1 MEQEGRGG
9 SMLDQVKAVWGR
21 RKWLAVFTAA
31 AAFTAAVSV
40 VLFLPNLYTST
51 VTVLVDRHQIPEAF
65 VKATVQSE
73 LEPRLHMVSQDIM
86 SRARLLALIEQF
98 NLYPN
103 LRANKRASERDIVEQ
118 MRRDINVQLKSVERK
133 GADAATTVAVAVT
146 YRGPHPQTVSDVT
159 NTLAGFYI
167 EENRKTRE
175 RQASATS
182 EVLKTQLQDT
192 KARLD
197 QQEAKLTVFRQRY
210 PGALP
215 QQAMGNLL
223 SLERMQADLRLN
235 SENYHRALERKQLLM
250 TQPELAG
257 VPGAIAADP
266 ERAHLARLKQEL
278 AQLRAQYSEK
288 YPDVARTKAEI
299 ATLERQIANRPA
311 TPAATATG
319 PAESPRTTG
328 AIALVDAELRRLKAE
343 EARLRDT
350 IATYQRRVD
359 EMPQREAEFQQMA
372 RDYETTRDLYKS
384 LLARYEEA
392 TMGETMEQKNKGEVF
407 RVVDP
412 AVPADSPAAP
422 KRLLL
427 ILIAGMLSL
436 GLAAAV
442 VVVAE
447 QFDTSFHSVE
457 SLRSFTSVPLAVAV
471 PRILTE
477 TDHVQYRRR
486 ASFAA
491 AAALVAL
498 VLIMGAGYYF
508 ASGNFDLVAMLAR
521 RAA

>member
-1 MEQEGRGG
+1 MEQEGRKG
-9 SMLDQVKAVWGR
+9 SMLDQVKAMWGR
-21 RKWLAVFTAA
+21 RKWLAIFTAA

-40 VLFLPNLYTST
+40 VLFLPNLYLST

-86 SRARLLALIEQF
+86 SRARLLALIERF
-98 NLYPN
+98 NLYPA
-103 LRANKRASERDIVEQ
+103 LRADKRVSERDLAER
-118 MRRDINVQLKSVERK
+118 MRRDIQVQLKSVERK
-133 GADAATTVAVAVT
+133 GADAATTVAVAIT
-146 YRGPHPQTVSDVT
+146 YRGSDPQTVSDVT

-192 KARLD
+192 KKRLEQHEARMS
-197 QQEAKLTVFRQRY
+197 AFRQKY

-235 SENYHRALERKQLLM
+235 SENYHRALERKQLLLQ
-250 TQPELAG
+250 QPEMAG
-257 VPGAIAADP
+257 VPGGVAVDP

-278 AQLRAQYSEK
+278 VQLRAQYSEK

-299 ATLERQIANRPA
+299 ATLERQIAGRPA
-311 TPAATATG
+311 TPGAA
-319 PAESPRTTG
+319 PAAEAPRATG
-328 AIALVDAELRRLKAE
+328 AIALVDAEIRRLKAE
-343 EARLRDT
+343 EQRLRDT

-359 EMPQREAEFQQMA
+359 EMPQREAEFQHMA
-372 RDYETTRDLYKS
+372 RDHETTRDLYTS

-392 TMGETMEQKNKGEVF
+392 TMGETLEHRNKGEVF

-427 ILIAGMLSL
+427 MLVCGMLSL
-436 GLAAAV
+436 GLAGAV

-447 QFDTSFHSVE
+447 QLDTSFHSVE
-457 SLRSFTSVPLAVAV
+457 SLRGFTSVPLAVAV

-477 TDHVQYRRR
+477 SDHVQYRRR
-486 ASFAA
+486 AGVAA
-491 AAALVAL
+491 AGALVAL
-498 VLIMGAGYYF
+498 VLIMGAGYYY
-508 ASGNFDLVAMLAR
+508 ASGNYDLVALLVR

>member
-1 MEQEGRGG
+1 MEQEGRKG
-9 SMLDQVKAVWGR
+9 SLLDQVKAVWGR
-21 RKWLAVFTAA
+21 RKWLAIFTAA

-86 SRARLLALIEQF
+86 SRARILALVERF

-103 LRANKRASERDIVEQ
+103 LRANKRVSEQDIIEQ
-118 MRRDINVQLKSVERK
+118 MRRDIQVQLKSVERK
-133 GADAATTVAVAVT
+133 GADAATTVAVAIT
-146 YRGPHPQTVSDVT
+146 YRGPDPQTVSDVT
-159 NTLAGFYI
+159 NTLSSFYI

-192 KARLD
+192 KKRLEQHEARL
-197 QQEAKLTVFRQRY
+197 AAFRQRY

-250 TQPELAG
+250 QQPENAG
-257 VPGAIAADP
+257 MPGAVGVDP

-278 AQLRAQYSEK
+278 VQLRAQYSEK

-311 TPAATATG
+311 APAPAAVEA
-319 PAESPRTTG
+319 APRTTG
-328 AIALVDAELRRLKAE
+328 AIAIVDGELRRLKAE
-343 EARLRDT
+343 EQRLRDT

-372 RDYETTRDLYKS
+372 RDYESTRDLYTS

-392 TMGETMEQKNKGEVF
+392 TMGETMEHRNKGEVF

-427 ILIAGMLSL
+427 MLVAGMLSL
-436 GLAAAV
+436 GLAAV
-442 VVVAE
+442 VVIVAE
-447 QFDTSFHSVE
+447 HLDTSFHSVE

-477 TDHVQYRRR
+477 TDHLQQRRR
-486 ASFAA
+486 GG
-491 AAALVAL
+491 L
-498 VLIMGAGYYF
+498 
-508 ASGNFDLVAMLAR
+508 
-521 RAA
+521 

>member
-1 MEQEGRGG
+1 MEQEGRKG
-9 SMLDQVKAVWGR
+9 SLLDQVKAVLDR
-21 RKWLAVFTAA
+21 RKWLAIFTAA

-40 VLFLPNLYTST
+40 VLFLPNLYQST

-86 SRARLLALIEQF
+86 SRARLLALIERF
-98 NLYPN
+98 NLYPAM
-103 LRANKRASERDIVEQ
+103 RATKVSERDIIEQ
-118 MRRDINVQLKSVERK
+118 MRHDIQVQLKSVERK
-133 GADAATTVAVAVT
+133 GADAATTVAVAIT
-146 YRGPHPQTVSDVT
+146 YRGPDPQTVSDVT
-159 NTLAGFYI
+159 NTLSGFYI

-182 EVLKTQLQDT
+182 EVLKTQLNDT
-192 KARLD
+192 KKRLEQHEARV
-197 QQEAKLTVFRQRY
+197 AAFRQKY

-250 TQPELAG
+250 QQPEHAG
-257 VPGAIAADP
+257 AAGGLDP
-266 ERAHLARLKQEL
+266 ERAQLARLKQEL
-278 AQLRAQYSEK
+278 AQLRSQYSEK

-299 ATLERQIANRPA
+299 ANLERQIAGRPA
-311 TPAATATG
+311 TPAPAAEAPRATG
-319 PAESPRTTG
+319 AL
-328 AIALVDAELRRLKAE
+328 ALVDAELRRLKAE
-343 EARLRDT
+343 EQRLRDT

-359 EMPQREAEFQQMA
+359 EMPQREAEFQQLA
-372 RDYETTRDLYKS
+372 RDYETTRDLYTS
-384 LLARYEEA
+384 LLSRYEEA
-392 TMGETMEQKNKGEVF
+392 TMGETMEHKNKGEVF

-427 ILIAGMLSL
+427 ILVSGMLAL
-436 GLAAAV
+436 GLAGAV
-442 VVVAE
+442 VVAAE
-447 QFDTSFHSVE
+447 QLDTSFHSVE
-457 SLRSFTSVPLAVAV
+457 SLRGFTSVPLAVAV

-477 TDHVQYRRR
+477 ADHIQHRRR
-486 ASFAA
+486 AGFAA
-491 AAALVAL
+491 AGALVGL
-498 VLIMGAGYYF
+498 LLIVGAGYYY
-508 ASGNFDLVAMLAR
+508 ASGNLDLVALLAR

>member
-1 MEQEGRGG
+1 MEQEGRKG
-9 SMLDQVKAVWGR
+9 SMLDQVKAMWGR

-40 VLFLPNLYTST
+40 VLFLPNLYQST

-86 SRARLLALIEQF
+86 SRARLLALIERF
-98 NLYPN
+98 NLYPA
-103 LRANKRASERDIVEQ
+103 LRANKRVSERDLAER
-118 MRRDINVQLKSVERK
+118 MRRDIQVQLKSVERK

-146 YRGPHPQTVSDVT
+146 YRGPNPQTVSDVT

-192 KARLD
+192 KKRLEHHEARMS
-197 QQEAKLTVFRQRY
+197 AFRQKY

-250 TQPELAG
+250 QQPEMAG
-257 VPGAIAADP
+257 VPGGIAVDP

-299 ATLERQIANRPA
+299 ATLERQIASRPA
-311 TPAATATG
+311 TPATPG
-319 PAESPRTTG
+319 PAAAEAPRTT
-328 AIALVDAELRRLKAE
+328 AAVALVDSELRRLKAE
-343 EARLRDT
+343 EQRLRDT

-372 RDYETTRDLYKS
+372 RDHETTRDLYTS

-392 TMGETMEQKNKGEVF
+392 TMGETMEHRNKGEVF

-427 ILIAGMLSL
+427 ILVCGMLSL
-436 GLAAAV
+436 GLAGAV

-447 QFDTSFHSVE
+447 QLDTSFHSVE
-457 SLRSFTSVPLAVAV
+457 SLRAFTSVPLAVAV

-477 TDHVQYRRR
+477 SDRAQYRRR
-486 ASFAA
+486 AGFAA
-491 AAALVAL
+491 AGALVAL
-498 VLIMGAGYYF
+498 VLIMGAGYYY
-508 ASGNFDLVAMLAR
+508 ASGNFDLVALLVR

>member
-1 MEQEGRGG
+1 MEQEGRTG
-9 SMLDQVKAVWGR
+9 SLLDQAKAVWDR
-21 RKWLAVFTAA
+21 RKWLGIFTAA
-31 AAFTAAVSV
+31 AAFAAATSV
-40 VLFLPNLYTST
+40 VLFLPSLYTST

-65 VKATVQSE
+65 VKASVQSE

-86 SRARLLALIEQF
+86 SRARILSLVERF
-98 NLYPN
+98 NLYPS
-103 LRANKRASERDIVEQ
+103 LRANKRVSEQDIIEQ
-118 MRRDINVQLKSVERK
+118 MRRDIQVQLKSVERK
-133 GADAATTVAVAVT
+133 GADAATTVAVAIT
-146 YRGPHPQTVSDVT
+146 YRGPDPQTVSDVT
-159 NTLAGFYI
+159 NTLSSFYI

-182 EVLKTQLQDT
+182 EILKTQLQDT
-192 KARLD
+192 KKRLEQHEARL
-197 QQEAKLTVFRQRY
+197 AAFRQRY

-250 TQPELAG
+250 QQPEQAG
-257 VPGAIAADP
+257 LPGAIGVDP

-299 ATLERQIANRPA
+299 ATLERQIATRPA
-311 TPAATATG
+311 SPPPAAVEA
-319 PAESPRTTG
+319 APRTTG
-328 AIALVDAELRRLKAE
+328 AIAIVDAELRRLKAE
-343 EARLRDT
+343 EQRLRDT

-359 EMPQREAEFQQMA
+359 ELPQREAEFQQMA
-372 RDYETTRDLYKS
+372 RDYETTRDLYTS

-392 TMGETMEQKNKGEVF
+392 TMGETMEHKNKGEVF

-412 AVPADSPAAP
+412 AVPAESPAAP

-427 ILIAGMLSL
+427 LLVAGMLSL
-436 GLAAAV
+436 GLGAAV

-477 TDHVQYRRR
+477 ADHVQRRRR
-486 ASFAA
+486 ASVAA
-491 AAALVAL
+491 VGALVGL
-498 VLIMGAGYYF
+498 VLLVGAGYYY
-508 ASGNFDLVAMLAR
+508 ANGNFDLVALLAR
-521 RAA
+521 RAV

>member
-1 MEQEGRGG
+1 MEQEARKV
-9 SMLDQVKAVWGR
+9 SMLDQVKAIWGR
-21 RKWLAVFTAA
+21 RKWLAIFTAA

-40 VLFLPNLYTST
+40 VLFLPNLYQST

-86 SRARLLALIEQF
+86 SRARLLALIERF
-98 NLYPN
+98 NLYPA
-103 LRANKRASERDIVEQ
+103 LRANKRVSERDLAER
-118 MRRDINVQLKSVERK
+118 MRRDIQVQLKSVERK
-133 GADAATTVAVAVT
+133 GADVATTVAVALT
-146 YRGPHPQTVSDVT
+146 YRGPDPQTVSDVT

-192 KARLD
+192 KKRLEQHEARM
-197 QQEAKLTVFRQRY
+197 AAFRQRY

-223 SLERMQADLRLN
+223 SLERMQADLRMI

-250 TQPELAG
+250 QQPEHAAAAG
-257 VPGAIAADP
+257 SLDP

-288 YPDVARTKAEI
+288 YPDVARTRAEI
-299 ATLERQIANRPA
+299 ATLERQIASRPA
-311 TPAATATG
+311 TPG
-319 PAESPRTTG
+319 PAPAAEAPRVTG
-328 AIALVDAELRRLKAE
+328 AVALVDSELRRLKAE
-343 EARLRDT
+343 EQRLRDT

-372 RDYETTRDLYKS
+372 RDHETTRDLYTS

-392 TMGETMEQKNKGEVF
+392 TMGETMEHKNKGEVF

-412 AVPADSPAAP
+412 AVPAESPAAP

-427 ILIAGMLSL
+427 VLVSGMLAL
-436 GLAAAV
+436 GLAGAV
-442 VVVAE
+442 VIVAE
-447 QFDTSFHSVE
+447 QIDTSFHSVE
-457 SLRSFTSVPLAVAV
+457 SLRGFTSVPLAVAV
-471 PRILTE
+471 PRVLTE
-477 TDHVQYRRR
+477 NDHIQYRRR

-491 AAALVAL
+491 TGALAAL
-498 VLIMGAGYYF
+498 VLIMGAGYYY
-508 ASGNFDLVAMLAR
+508 ASGNFDLVAMLIR

>member
-1 MEQEGRGG
+1 MEQEGRTG
-9 SMLDQVKAVWGR
+9 SLLDQAKAVWGR
-21 RKWLAVFTAA
+21 RKWLAIFIAA
-31 AAFTAAVSV
+31 AAFTAATSV

-65 VKATVQSE
+65 VKASVQSE

-86 SRARLLALIEQF
+86 SRARILSLIERF
-98 NLYPN
+98 NLYPD
-103 LRANKRASERDIVEQ
+103 LRANKRVSEHDIIEQ
-118 MRRDINVQLKSVERK
+118 MRRDIQVQLKSVERK
-133 GADAATTVAVAVT
+133 GADAATTVAVAIT
-146 YRGPHPQTVSDVT
+146 YRGSDPQTVSDVT
-159 NTLAGFYI
+159 NTLSSFYI

-182 EVLKTQLQDT
+182 EILKTQLQDT
-192 KARLD
+192 KKRLEQHEARL
-197 QQEAKLTVFRQRY
+197 AAFRQRY

-250 TQPELAG
+250 QQPEQAG
-257 VPGAIAADP
+257 MPGAIGVDP

-311 TPAATATG
+311 SPPPATAE
-319 PAESPRTTG
+319 AAPRTTG
-328 AIALVDAELRRLKAE
+328 AIAIVDAELRRLKAE
-343 EARLRDT
+343 EQRLRDT

-359 EMPQREAEFQQMA
+359 ELPQREAEFQQMA
-372 RDYETTRDLYKS
+372 RDYETTRDLYTS

-392 TMGETMEQKNKGEVF
+392 TMGETMEHKNKGEVF

-412 AVPADSPAAP
+412 AVPAESPAAP

-427 ILIAGMLSL
+427 LLVAAMLSL

-457 SLRSFTSVPLAVAV
+457 SLRSFTAVPLAVAV

-477 TDHVQYRRR
+477 GDHMQQRRR
-486 ASFAA
+486 AGFAA
-491 AAALVAL
+491 VGALVGL
-498 VLIMGAGYYF
+498 VLLVGAGYYY
-508 ASGNFDLVAMLAR
+508 ANGNFDLVALLAR